1 MAYIPRPN
9 SGTLWPP
16 ESKPSE
22 SHPDLRGNVM
32 IEKSLLQA
40 LISKSEDPV
49 KISISGWKRK
59 FKGMDCLSVRVSEPF
74 KASEP
79 YVKPK
84 EPEVPDEDVPF

>member
-1 MAYIPRPN
+1 MAYIPKPN

-16 ESKPSE
+16 ENKLSE
-22 SHPDLRGNVM
+22 LHPDLKGDIL

-59 FKGMDCLSVRVSEPF
+59 FKGMDCLSVIVSEPF